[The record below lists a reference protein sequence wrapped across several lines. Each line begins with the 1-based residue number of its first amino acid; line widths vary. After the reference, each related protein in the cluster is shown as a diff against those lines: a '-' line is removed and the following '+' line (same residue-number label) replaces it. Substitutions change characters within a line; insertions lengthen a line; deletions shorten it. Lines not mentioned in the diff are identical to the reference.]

1 LKKKSPD
8 CPSCGSKNTCII
20 FWGYPGDM
28 EWYLDAVA
36 KKEIT
41 PGGCTMSSNDPT
53 WECSDCKNR
62 WGKRVDDEEWE
73 LLYDEDYPYTESGY

>member
-1 LKKKSPD
+1 MKKKSPD

-28 EWYLDAVA
+28 EWYLNAVA
-36 KKEIT
+36 KKEIA
-41 PGGCTMSSNDPT
+41 PGGCTISENDPT

-73 LLYDEDYPYTESGY
+73 LLYDENYPYTESGY

>member
-1 LKKKSPD
+1 LKENRPD
-8 CPSCGSKNTCII
+8 CPSCKSKNTCII

-36 KKEIT
+36 KKEIV
-41 PGGCTMSSNDPT
+41 PGGCTISDNDPK
-53 WECSDCKNR
+53 WQCNDCRHR
-62 WGKRVDDEEWE
+62 WGKRVDEEEWE